1 MDYKYIE
8 QLLEAYW
15 DCRTTIEEERILRT
29 FFQQEVLPEQL
40 APYRHLFCYEAKQQK
55 ATYLDKTFDDRIM
68 EQISSPKA
76 VKVRRIS
83 LWEKLFPLYRAAAV
97 VAVILTLGSTIEHAF
112 HQWRESQYVS
122 CPDQPLSVV
131 PATKCDSNST
141 ARQTATIKVHTDS
154 IESGADKKQDFALK
168 H

>member
-15 DCRTTIEEERILRT
+15 ECRTTIEEERILRT

-40 APYRHLFCYEAKQQK
+40 APYRHLFCYEAAQQK
-55 ATYLDKTFDDRIM
+55 ETYLDKAFDDRIM
-68 EQISSPKA
+68 EKISSHKIVKA
-76 VKVRRIS
+76 RHIS
-83 LWEKLFPLYRAAAV
+83 IRERLYPLYRAVAV

-112 HQWRESQYVS
+112 YQWKESQYVS
-122 CPDQPLSVV
+122 CPDQPLSAV

-154 IESGADKKQDFALK
+154 IESGGDPKQDFALK